1 MFLANET
8 FISLNENTFFCIVSF
23 DIIYEI
29 SLRIISNLFSRI
41 IDYFTEMRIR
51 VSVVVKFRNI
61 EIRCHKTFRVS
72 GVRTPKLAGQTP
84 EIVSH
89 TAIYHRILRRTSS
102 RYQIFEQLL
111 WEPSEDASQKSSWN
125 QMSLPIRAVTS
136 AATSSARY

>member
-1 MFLANET
+1 MTYLMFLADET
-8 FISLNENTFFCIVSF
+8 FISLNENTFFGIVSF

-29 SLRIISNLFSRI
+29 NLRFISNLFSRI
-41 IDYFTEMRIR
+41 IEYFTEVRIR
-51 VSVVVKFRNI
+51 VPVLVKFRNI
-61 EIRCHKTFRVS
+61 EIRCRKTFRVS

-89 TAIYHRILRRTSS
+89 AAINHGIFARTSS

-125 QMSLPIRAVTS
+125 QMSLRI
-136 AATSSARY
+136 